1 MPPVHGDYER
11 LRQVLS
17 NLVSNAVKYSPDGGT
32 IRIGARAEG
41 DIAIAYVSDHGV
53 GIAPEEQEQIFQRFY
68 RVDNRLSR
76 ETQGSGLGLYLARAV
91 IAAHGG
97 KIWVESQ
104 LGRGSRF
111 LFTLPLGRRQLT
123 D

>member
-1 MPPVHGDYER
+1 M
-11 LRQVLS
+11 
-17 NLVSNAVKYSPDGGT
+17 AV
-32 IRIGARAEG
+32 
-41 DIAIAYVSDHGV
+41 AYVSDQGI

-68 RVDNRLSR
+68 RVDNRLRR

-91 IAAHGG
+91 IEAHSG

-104 LGRGSRF
+104 LGRGARF
-111 LFTLPLGRRQLT
+111 IFTLPLARRQLT